1 MKRAILILLML
12 VSVTALAQK
21 KTEDVAQQAKLLT
34 SEAAVAMAND
44 DFIEGEAKYR
54 KAIARSPEQVTGKYN
69 LGNAYYKEQKNGEAM
84 KRYLQAAEVANSKSD
99 KHRAFHNL
107 GNTFM
112 NEKKYAEAVEAYKN
126 ALRNNPTDD
135 ETRYNLALAKEMLE
149 KENQN
154 NGGGED
160 DQEEDEKDKKEEDQE
175 KEDQKDGDEG
185 DDQED
190 KGQEEEKEKEGDQKE
205 EQGDPDKP
213 KEQEQEQKKPQ
224 QGQLSPQQ
232 IKSLLEAMNNEEQKV
247 QEKVNAKKEKGAK
260 TKTGKDW

>member
-1 MKRAILILLML
+1 MKRAVLIFIML
-12 VSVTALAQK
+12 VSVVSIAQK
-21 KTEDVAQQAKLLT
+21 KTEEVVKQAELLT
-34 SEAAVAMAND
+34 SQAAVAMAND
-44 DFIEGEAKYR
+44 EFVEGEAKYR
-54 KAIARSPEQVTGKYN
+54 KAIARSPEKVTGKYN
-69 LGNAYYKEQKNGEAM
+69 LGNAYYKENKNGEAM
-84 KRYLQAAEVANSKSD
+84 KRYLQAVEVANSKSD

-112 NEKKYAEAVEAYKN
+112 NDKMYKEAVEAYKN

-160 DQEEDEKDKKEEDQE
+160 DKEEDEKDKKEEDQE
-175 KEDQKDGDEG
+175 EDKKEG
-185 DDQED
+185 DQGEDEKD
-190 KGQEEEKEKEGDQKE
+190 KGEEEEKEKEGDQKE